1 MRPSRRLLLIVLSLA
16 MLTFGMG
23 LSFDD
28 RMTSVAALWMLL
40 IVVGLADLML
50 SHAARNFAVHV
61 DAAKTGF
68 VGHSH
73 PLTLSISSTRGQ
85 LPRDLLLRLGCDGVL
100 KPEPATLHL
109 DTKNA
114 HDSVDIDWPLTLLKR
129 GQGTVTYLYAQYAS
143 RLGLFEILPSWPLAI
158 DITILPD
165 TSPVS
170 SGEIQTQLLP
180 LLDGA
185 KDMNLRG
192 QGSEFHQL
200 REFQSGM
207 DPRSIDWK
215 RSARL
220 REIVARETRA
230 ERNHQIV
237 IAVDRGHLMAERVG
251 QLSKLDTAINA
262 ALALTWAGGLGGDQ
276 VGFFSFDA
284 KPGQFL
290 PPRPGRRAF
299 GQIRS
304 HSVEL
309 LQSPDETNHTLGLT
323 HVNQNLSQRS
333 LIVVFSDFVDTVTA
347 ELLIENLAVLRRQH
361 LVLYVALRDPA
372 LKRLSHPD
380 HPGIDQVAKAVSA
393 QQLLREREGVIDRL
407 RRLGILCLDQEPQ
420 SLTPALI
427 SRYMDIK
434 ARELI

>member
-1 MRPSRRLLLIVLSLA
+1 MRPSRRLLVLVLTLA
-16 MLTFGMG
+16 AITFALG
-23 LSFDD
+23 LSVDD
-28 RMTSVAALWMLL
+28 RIDLAAVLWGALL
-40 IVVGLADLML
+40 LVGLADLAL
-50 SHAARNFAVHV
+50 SPSARSFRVEL
-61 DAAKTGF
+61 DAPKTGF
-68 VGHSH
+68 VGRDAELAITLTRAKGTLPSILSFRLQVNDVLRPRPETLTVANDGMTEAEFTW
-73 PLTLSISSTRGQ
+73 PLG
-85 LPRDLLLRLGCDGVL
+85 LLR
-100 KPEPATLHL
+100 
-109 DTKNA
+109 
-114 HDSVDIDWPLTLLKR
+114 R
-129 GQGTVTYLYAQYAS
+129 GEGRVTRLYMHYSS
-143 RLGLFEILPSWPLAI
+143 RLGLFEL
-158 DITILPD
+158 LPD
-165 TSPVS
+165 WPVDISLAVVPDISPVT
-170 SGEIQTQLLP
+170 SGDIHTQMLP
-180 LLDGA
+180 LLDGL

-200 REFQSGM
+200 QEFQTGM

-237 IAVDRGHLMAERVG
+237 LAIDCGHLMAERVG

-284 KPGQFL
+284 TPGQFL

-299 GQIRS
+299 GQIQS
-304 HSVEL
+304 HSAALE
-309 LQSPDETNHTLGLT
+309 QSGDETNHTLGLT
-323 HVNQNLSQRS
+323 QVNQNLSQRS

-361 LVLYVALRDPA
+361 LVLYVALRDPE
-372 LKRLSHPD
+372 LKRISEPD
-380 HPGIDQVAKAVSA
+380 TPGMTQVARAVSA
-393 QQLLREREGVIDRL
+393 QQMLRERDGVMDRL

-420 SLTPALI
+420 GLTPALV

>member
-1 MRPSRRLLLIVLSLA
+1 MRPSRRLFFMVLVLA
-16 MLTFGMG
+16 AITFALG
-23 LSFDD
+23 LSVED
-28 RMTSVAALWMLL
+28 RLAFSAVLWGVLAAAGLL
-40 IVVGLADLML
+40 DLAL
-50 SHAARNFAVHV
+50 SHAARNFTVSV
-61 DAAKTGF
+61 EAAQSGF
-68 VGHSH
+68 VGHELHLSTSITSTKH
-73 PLTLSISSTRGQ
+73 SLPRTLS
-85 LPRDLLLRLGCDGVL
+85 LRLDCNALL
-100 KPEPATLHL
+100 KAQPATLTLETDPH
-109 DTKNA
+109 TKTA
-114 HDSVDIDWPLTLLKR
+114 SIEWPIILLKR
-129 GQGTVTYLYAQYAS
+129 GQGQVTRLYARYSS
-143 RLGLFEILPSWPLAI
+143 RFGLFEILPNWPLAI
-158 DITILPD
+158 EMSILPD
-165 TSPVS
+165 ISPVT
-170 SGEIQTQLLP
+170 SGEIHSQMLP
-180 LLDGA
+180 LLDGM

-200 REFQSGM
+200 REFQAGM

-237 IAVDRGHLMAERVG
+237 IAVDCGHLMAERVDR
-251 QLSKLDTAINA
+251 LSKLDTAINA

-299 GQIRS
+299 GQIQS
-304 HSVEL
+304 HSAALEQASV
-309 LQSPDETNHTLGLT
+309 ETNHTLALS

-361 LVLYVALRDPA
+361 LVLYIALRDPA
-372 LKRLSHPD
+372 LKRLSHPE
-380 HPGIDQVAKAVSA
+380 HAGLGSVAKAVSA
-393 QQLLREREGVIDRL
+393 QQLLRERESVIDRL
-407 RRLGILCLDQEPQ
+407 RRLGILCLDHEPQ
-420 SLTPALI
+420 NLTPALI

-434 ARELI
+434 AREMI